1 MVLSRTH
8 NRKRATVQ
16 NHDPQGVARTIPE
29 AVPSAAKLPQTLA
42 NEFVRVD
49 NEQNRWSLQLKDP
62 TDKLPYQQ
70 ITKGLSREHVELT
83 AVRTRAIVAAA
94 ISRTIE
100 LCAREAATASPDAEA
115 RVRALG
121 GLQ

>member
-8 NRKRATVQ
+8 NKKRATVQ
-16 NHDPQGVARTIPE
+16 NHDLQGVGRTIPD
-29 AVPSAAKLPQTLA
+29 APPAAKLPQVLA
-42 NEFVRVD
+42 HEFVRV
-49 NEQNRWSLQLKDP
+49 NSEGHRHSLTLKDP

-70 ITKGLSREHVELT
+70 ITKSLSREHVELT
-83 AVRTRAIVAAA
+83 AVRTRAIVAAV